1 MENIRIRKGTKADL
15 PAALNLIKELAE
27 YERAPQEVTN
37 TVADMEREGF
47 GENPLFGYFVA
58 EKEGGEIV
66 GIALYYFAYSTW
78 KGRTLYLEDIVVT
91 ERLRRQRIGRKLFD
105 AVVQVAHET
114 GAKRMAWQVLD
125 WNEPAIAFYN
135 QIGATLDSEWINCR
149 LTPEQVQAYISEGN
163 IGLT

>member
-1 MENIRIRKGTKADL
+1 MKTTIRKGTKADL
-15 PAALNLIKELAE
+15 PAALNLIQELAE

-47 GENPLFGYFVA
+47 GENPLFGFFVA
-58 EKEGGEIV
+58 ENEGGEIV
-66 GIALYYFAYSTW
+66 GIALYYFVYSTW

-125 WNEPAIAFYN
+125 WNKPAIAFYQ

-149 LTPEQVQAYISEGN
+149 LTPEQIQAYVSKAEK
-163 IGLT
+163 